1 MSDNEQEA
9 FILLID
15 PVLRDKGCNDHRR
28 ARMEAP
34 APVVSEALTR
44 LAKLLATERVGDERN
59 FAQSRCW

>member
-1 MSDNEQEA
+1 MSYNEQEA
-9 FILLID
+9 FILLIG

-44 LAKLLATERVGDERN
+44 LAKAVGYRVSWR
-59 FAQSRCW
+59 